1 MNMKKIFWGIW
12 SILIIGGGSLYA
24 QGINWVRAIGGSNG
38 DVGRGIAQLSTGEY
52 LVAGVTQSFGAG
64 QDDAFII
71 KLNSLGLIL
80 WSRAYG
86 GNARDGAYD
95 LIETSDG
102 NYIFA
107 GFTRSMGPGQSDVFV
122 SKIAPDGTIIWASA
136 VGTAT
141 LNEIANAVYECSDG
155 SILIAGIRTV
165 GAQDEA
171 LVAKL
176 NSTGGLIW
184 MRAIQGLNDDE
195 AWDIVEALDG
205 NYIVTGL
212 TNTWGAGGD
221 DAFIA
226 KFDPS
231 GNLIWMKVFGGGS
244 TERGTSIT
252 NLADGG
258 FMVGGLVES
267 WGNGSRDM
275 MITKFDVNG
284 NWQWSNAI
292 GGPNYDEGIAV
303 DQTTDGGYAMVG
315 NRQDPGNAWSVV
327 SAKLDPSGGFLW
339 GNYVGGP
346 NFENGWG
353 ITATTDG
360 GYAWVGESNSWGV
373 GGDEVLAAKF
383 ISDGTNCWGQPWTP
397 GVRPFTP
404 NIVEINNPPIST
416 SGAWQNINPIVTIGT
431 FLQYEVCA
439 LYEGAHETES
449 GSGPSLV
456 FDGGCLILRLG
467 EPSRVSLSLY
477 DPSGRLIG
485 RPIEGALLGPGQ
497 HPFSLSWLKPG
508 VYFGRLTAGDELLTS
523 TFIIR

>member
-1 MNMKKIFWGIW
+1 
-12 SILIIGGGSLYA
+12 
-24 QGINWVRAIGGSNG
+24 
-38 DVGRGIAQLSTGEY
+38 
-52 LVAGVTQSFGAG
+52 
-64 QDDAFII
+64 
-71 KLNSLGLIL
+71 
-80 WSRAYG
+80 
-86 GNARDGAYD
+86 YD

-258 FMVGGLVES
+258 LMVGGLVES

-360 GYAWVGESNSWGV
+360 GYAW
-373 GGDEVLAAKF
+373 
-383 ISDGTNCWGQPWTP
+383 
-397 GVRPFTP
+397 
-404 NIVEINNPPIST
+404 
-416 SGAWQNINPIVTIGT
+416 
-431 FLQYEVCA
+431 
-439 LYEGAHETES
+439 
-449 GSGPSLV
+449 
-456 FDGGCLILRLG
+456 
-467 EPSRVSLSLY
+467 
-477 DPSGRLIG
+477 
-485 RPIEGALLGPGQ
+485 
-497 HPFSLSWLKPG
+497 
-508 VYFGRLTAGDELLTS
+508 
-523 TFIIR
+523 